1 MKTSTNILSRL
12 SLIVVACA
20 FVAST
25 SVKAQEVTT
34 DRGRGTSG
42 EIARLIVNRSANFGI
57 DESITLFV
65 DGTQVAVL
73 GYNQTYNAPLAP
85 GKHVLSISTTPETYP
100 EGAPKRLAITAEPGR
115 TYTFTAV
122 WPDPERAGL
131 IKS

>member
-1 MKTSTNILSRL
+1 MKTSSNILSRL

-25 SVKAQEVTT
+25 SVKAQEVKT
-34 DRGRGTSG
+34 DPGRGTSG
-42 EIARLIVNRSANFGI
+42 EIARLIVNRSANFGTN
-57 DESITLFV
+57 ESIKLFV

-73 GYNQTYNAPLAP
+73 GYNQSYNAPLAP
-85 GKHVLSISTTPETYP
+85 GKHLLSISTSPETYP
-100 EGAPKRLAITAEPGR
+100 EGTPKQLAITAEPGG

-131 IKS
+131 IRS

>member
-1 MKTSTNILSRL
+1 M
-12 SLIVVACA
+12 
-20 FVAST
+20 
-25 SVKAQEVTT
+25 AQEVKT
-34 DRGRGTSG
+34 DPGRGTSG

-57 DESITLFV
+57 DESIALFV
-65 DGTQVAVL
+65 DGTKVAVL
-73 GYNQTYNAPLAP
+73 GYNEIYNAPLAP

-100 EGAPKRLAITAEPGR
+100 EGAPKRLAITAEPGG